1 MFLLAHSLHLTGP
14 LAVLLSI
21 AMIALRVFMR
31 SARGSRGRRG

>member
-21 AMIALRVFMR
+21 AMIALRVFIR
-31 SARGSRGRRG
+31 RGRGSRSRRG